1 MTTPLEVWGRRD
13 SSNVQAVMWCIA
25 ELNLPYLRHDI
36 GQRFGGNNT
45 PEFLAMNPNGRI
57 PVLRDG
63 ASEPLWESGAINR
76 YLASAYG
83 SDEFWPQDPRARAQI
98 DKWAEWAK
106 VTFTPAFSLRIWW
119 QLVRVAPSKRDPIA
133 IREAVA
139 GLDPIL
145 DIAEAQLTRQKFLAG
160 DVFTLADVQFGH
172 LLFRYF
178 SIDIERKERPGLQ
191 RYYEA
196 LKERPAYREHVMTKD
211 QCENDLRNYSVDI
224 RDPLIDTYY
233 YNHTIVS
240 PKTPF
245 SDVIAQK
252 VLMVHRDTLQIIEAM
267 KFGYAVYKETML
279 SNGKSH
285 RINGSITD
293 DSTHD
298 ESYYGPGGHTSR
310 EEGVTS
316 HLVAAGDTGLAISLT
331 TPVNL
336 LSEQKAARGKHSSG
350 KSRPS
355 RDLENQFGQDTHD
368 YVRAH
373 KESCKSVLKNR

>member
-1 MTTPLEVWGRRD
+1 MTTTLEVWGRRD

-106 VTFTPAFSLRIWW
+106 VTFTPAFSLCIWW

-196 LKERPAYREHVMTKD
+196 LKERPAYREHVMVD
-211 QCENDLRNYSVDI
+211 FEALRAVD
-224 RDPLIDTYY
+224 
-233 YNHTIVS
+233 
-240 PKTPF
+240 
-245 SDVIAQK
+245 
-252 VLMVHRDTLQIIEAM
+252 
-267 KFGYAVYKETML
+267 
-279 SNGKSH
+279 
-285 RINGSITD
+285 
-293 DSTHD
+293 
-298 ESYYGPGGHTSR
+298 
-310 EEGVTS
+310 
-316 HLVAAGDTGLAISLT
+316 
-331 TPVNL
+331 
-336 LSEQKAARGKHSSG
+336 
-350 KSRPS
+350 
-355 RDLENQFGQDTHD
+355 
-368 YVRAH
+368 
-373 KESCKSVLKNR
+373 